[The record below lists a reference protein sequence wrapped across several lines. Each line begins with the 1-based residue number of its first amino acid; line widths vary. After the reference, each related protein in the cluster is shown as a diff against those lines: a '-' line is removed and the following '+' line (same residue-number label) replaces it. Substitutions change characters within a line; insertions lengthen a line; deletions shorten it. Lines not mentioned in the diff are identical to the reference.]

1 MESKTMASAALTR
14 AVIARLV
21 GFIVVMGLILF
32 GTAGS
37 FAYWQAWIYIVLLS
51 VLVLW
56 TGVYLIRND
65 PALLERRMRMKEKQA
80 VQKKVVLLSFIYI
93 GLLFVLPG
101 LNFRFGWSVT
111 PVWAVIAG
119 DLVIVLGYLLLHRV
133 LVTNSFASRVIEV
146 EQGQRVIDSGPYARI
161 RHPMYTSV
169 ILVYLATPV
178 ALGFWWMVLPGL
190 VIIPMLAV
198 RIRNEEEV
206 LTRDLPGYSDY
217 LAKVKYR
224 LVPGVW

>member
-1 MESKTMASAALTR
+1 MENRHLTNKQLVRAAIT
-14 AVIARLV
+14 RLV
-21 GFIVVMGLILF
+21 GFILVMGLILF

-111 PVWAVIAG
+111 PIWAVIAG

-198 RIRNEEEV
+198 RIRNEEQV
-206 LTRDLPGYSDY
+206 LARDLPGYDEY
-217 LAKVKYR
+217 LKKVKNR